1 MNNSEKSQTLRWLRK
16 IHEKFGQEIAV
27 ERKNGARLRLGDII
41 DDIIETVKGIPAAED
56 CHECKNCKYLETERD
71 YDGRRRLICTKFDE
85 LVFDKNENQCLYGE
99 KRIIDNDVAE
109 QCPECSN
116 LVWLKWDVERD
127 GYTIYCPYCGYRV
140 KLCSM
145 CDVRDGGKCDWNSE
159 TGKCKNDK
167 NGITTETSE
176 PQPDGIQFRT
186 VDDLGRICI
195 PKDIR
200 DKLGMKPGTE
210 CAVYATDELTSD
222 EIIVIRREKNE
233 KTP

>member
-1 MNNSEKSQTLRWLRK
+1 M
-16 IHEKFGQEIAV
+16 
-27 ERKNGARLRLGDII
+27 
-41 DDIIETVKGIPAAED
+41 
-56 CHECKNCKYLETERD
+56 
-71 YDGRRRLICTKFDE
+71 RLIDADKMATDE
-85 LVFDKNENQCLYGE
+85 LAAFVSVQLKITDAAKRDINSIVHAKIQRLIADTPTVEN
-99 KRIIDNDVAE
+99 DDDVVVE
-109 QCPECSN
+109 QCPKCGNE
-116 LVWLKWDVERD
+116 VWLKWDVERD
-127 GYTIYCPYCGYRV
+127 GYTIYCPYCGYRM

-167 NGITTETSE
+167 NGKTTETAE

-200 DKLGMKPGTE
+200 DKLGLKPGTE

-222 EIIVIRREKNE
+222 EIIVIRRK
-233 KTP
+233 